1 MPAAFLALLWPRLR
15 GGEMWALALAAAAVA
30 LLLVPFV
37 PPGVPVL
44 AAALV
49 AVAFGLRP
57 TRTSSRESS

>member
-1 MPAAFLALLWPRLR
+1 
-15 GGEMWALALAAAAVA
+15 MWALALVAAAVA

-49 AVAFGLRP
+49 AVAFGLRR
-57 TRTSSRESS
+57 TRTPSRESS